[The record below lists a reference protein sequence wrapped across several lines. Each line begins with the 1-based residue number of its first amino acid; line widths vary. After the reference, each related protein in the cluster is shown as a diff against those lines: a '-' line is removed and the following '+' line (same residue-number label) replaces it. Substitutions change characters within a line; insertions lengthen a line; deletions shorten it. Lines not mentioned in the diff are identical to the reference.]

1 MATVARQNPRPYL
14 AAPRRRD
21 QLLEAAGRL
30 VRRGGWSA
38 LSMQGVAAAAG
49 VSRQLVYEHFT
60 TADDLY
66 VATLVQLF
74 ERAYAR
80 TEAIARAGA
89 GVAATI
95 RASFELFLDLPA
107 EERRALRALAGEA
120 EPARRV
126 MARARERLRSRI
138 AGIWVPFVVAQT
150 GVDEGEGRALA
161 WMLHGA
167 AWALADSVAEGA
179 LGRDEAL
186 EWFVRTVE
194 GTLATWRRA
203 ARDREPRAQRHTARR
218 GGRRR

>member
-1 MATVARQNPRPYL
+1 MPTAARQAPRPYL
-14 AAPRRRD
+14 AAARRRD

-38 LSMQGVAAAAG
+38 LSMQGLAAAAG

-60 TADDLY
+60 AADELY
-66 VATLVQLF
+66 VATLVHLF

-80 TEAIARAGA
+80 TETIARAGA
-89 GVAATI
+89 GVPETI
-95 RASFELFLDLPA
+95 RTSFALFLDLPA

-120 EPARRV
+120 EPQRRG

-150 GVDEGEGRALA
+150 GVGDGEGHALA

-186 EWFVRTVE
+186 DWFVRTVE
-194 GTLATWRRA
+194 GALATWRCA
-203 ARDREPRAQRHTARR
+203 ARDRAPHRRSARQ
-218 GGRRR
+218 GGTRR